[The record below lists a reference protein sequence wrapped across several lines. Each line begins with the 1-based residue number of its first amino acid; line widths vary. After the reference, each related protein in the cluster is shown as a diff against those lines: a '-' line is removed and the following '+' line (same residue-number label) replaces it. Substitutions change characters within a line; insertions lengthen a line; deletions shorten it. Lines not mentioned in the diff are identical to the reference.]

1 MNTDNWYRNVV
12 WNKNIESHFNEKLK
26 HVRLKQDFLRIQASY
41 LTEND
46 PDASLSLLEQ
56 YFSYGVHFDV
66 ARAWY
71 DRAIAYSTIG
81 KTSLAL
87 EAFTMALQ
95 EEENNPALLT
105 QAYLRLPTLVADS
118 ELTASYPLAL
128 NVLKRYAPRL
138 ASHRDFFEWNA
149 AYALILSAKGF
160 EPDASKYALE
170 AIQAKQDHANG
181 LKHHINVGTMREDD
195 RHINIYNKVSL
206 IAASVKPSLKHRL
219 SRMFSN

>member
-12 WNKNIESHFNEKLK
+12 WNKNTESHFNEKLK
-26 HVRLKQDFLRIQASY
+26 RVRLKQDFLRIQASY
-41 LTEND
+41 LTKND
-46 PDASLSLLEQ
+46 PGAALSLLEQ
-56 YFSYGVHFDV
+56 YFSFGVHFDL

-71 DRAIAYSTIG
+71 DRAVAYSAIE
-81 KTSLAL
+81 KTNLAL

-105 QAYLRLPTLVADS
+105 KAYLGLPILVADN

-128 NVLKRYAPRL
+128 NILKRYEHRL
-138 ASHRDFFEWNA
+138 VSHRDYFEWNA

-160 EPDASKYALE
+160 ETDATKYALE
-170 AIQAKQDHANG
+170 AIQAKQEHANG
-181 LKHHINVGTMREDD
+181 QKHHINVGTMPADD
-195 RHINIYNKVSL
+195 RYINIYNKVSL
-206 IAASVKPSLKHRL
+206 IAASGKPSLKHRI